1 MATETLFFSRAKND
15 LVEERPSKYAV
26 MFTISGA
33 HREKISA
40 TFPYFSDGSVDE
52 EALGEAASD
61 GVKGFDILLK
71 ERCDIG
77 IEPQEDYSGRSN
89 IGTEEYEKKF
99 VYWAPAEHK
108 LTEAGYKVFLSQ
120 YIKWSEEQQKRI
132 LKKKD
137 EKKDD
142 KPKADQPQADQ
153 PKNDPPKNDQPKDDP
168 PKKAPVTKIDKPV
181 SKLTQDDIS
190 KFFDDDFDI

>member
-26 MFTISGA
+26 MFTVSGA

-61 GVKGFDILLK
+61 GVKGFDILLR

-108 LTEAGYKVFLSQ
+108 LTEAGYKVFLDQ
-120 YIKWSEEQQKRI
+120 YIKWSEEQQERI

-137 EKKDD
+137 DKPKANQPKDDKPKDD
-142 KPKADQPQADQ
+142 KPKADQP
-153 PKNDPPKNDQPKDDP
+153 
-168 PKKAPVTKIDKPV
+168 KKAPVTKLDKPV
-181 SKLTQDDIS
+181 RKLTQDEIS
-190 KFFDDDFDI
+190 KFFDDDFEI